1 MELSTNGPGNLPA
14 PKEAGLVLATQ
25 DVLTATI
32 AQLTKDLERPAD
44 RITPPPAD
52 PGAFEALRGE
62 VLPLLQEHLEEGSLD
77 RVLYRVDV
85 PERWTV
91 DALRTGGLHELAGR
105 VVLRALQKVLT
116 RRRFSGSGG
125 ATP

>member
-1 MELSTNGPGNLPA
+1 MELSTNGPGNELA

-32 AQLTKDLERPAD
+32 AQLAKDLERSAE
-44 RITPPPAD
+44 RITGPAAD

-62 VLPLLQEHLEEGSLD
+62 VLPLLEEHLEEGSLD

-85 PERWTV
+85 PERWTA